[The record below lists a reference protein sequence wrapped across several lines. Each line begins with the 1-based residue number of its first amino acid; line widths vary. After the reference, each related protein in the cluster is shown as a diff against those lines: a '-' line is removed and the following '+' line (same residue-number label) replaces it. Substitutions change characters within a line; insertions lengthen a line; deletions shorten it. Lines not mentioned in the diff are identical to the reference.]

1 MGAARADDWAD
12 GRGLSMSPRDSRALA
27 SAKTVSI
34 TPSQLLILA
43 QREHEEWLLDEALR
57 ETFPASDPIAVTP
70 TAAVPAP
77 GRVRAAR

>member
-1 MGAARADDWAD
+1 MSATREPGA
-12 GRGLSMSPRDSRALA
+12 SSRA
-27 SAKTVSI
+27 KTIRI

-70 TAAVPAP
+70 SAP
-77 GRVRAAR
+77 PPLAGRG